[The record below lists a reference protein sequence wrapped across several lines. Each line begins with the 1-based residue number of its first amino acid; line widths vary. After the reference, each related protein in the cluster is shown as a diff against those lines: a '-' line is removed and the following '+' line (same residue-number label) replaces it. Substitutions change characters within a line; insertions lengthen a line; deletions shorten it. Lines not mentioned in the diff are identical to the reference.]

1 MLPKSDEH
9 IRKDF
14 KFHFVTPVY
23 PYMPYFY
30 LAVLTSRIMLG
41 EDEGHEG
48 WGVEK
53 DVYSILGWVW
63 DVVLCPS
70 LENVLWNAVDL

>member
-1 MLPKSDEH
+1 MNTF
-9 IRKDF
+9 RKDF
-14 KFHFVTPVY
+14 IFHFVTPVY

-48 WGVEK
+48 
-53 DVYSILGWVW
+53 
-63 DVVLCPS
+63 
-70 LENVLWNAVDL
+70 